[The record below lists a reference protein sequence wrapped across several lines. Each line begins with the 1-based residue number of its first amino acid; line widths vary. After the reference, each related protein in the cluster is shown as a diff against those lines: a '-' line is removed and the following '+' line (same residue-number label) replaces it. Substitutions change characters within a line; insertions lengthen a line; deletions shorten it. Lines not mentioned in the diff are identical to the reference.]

1 MELADCHAMMDRKFK
16 KFTRGYDPK
25 TGTMDGV
32 QAEAEAMIAQAL
44 EMTDGSVRRS
54 ASREFAMC

>member
-1 MELADCHAMMDRKFK
+1 MGLPFHPAINNLNKELADCHAMMDRKFK
-16 KFTRGYDPK
+16 KITRGYDPK

-44 EMTDGSVRRS
+44 GNG
-54 ASREFAMC
+54 

>member
-16 KFTRGYDPK
+16 KITRGYDPK

-44 EMTDGSVRRS
+44 GND
-54 ASREFAMC
+54 

>member
-16 KFTRGYDPK
+16 KITRGYDPK

-32 QAEAEAMIAQAL
+32 QAGAEAMIAQAL
-44 EMTDGSVRRS
+44 GNG
-54 ASREFAMC
+54 